1 MIIRTY
7 DNKLINIDLK
17 NFTSD
22 FDIYKHI
29 LYIKFNIKFIS
40 STSKIMF

>member
-22 FDIYKHI
+22 FDIYKDGW
-29 LYIKFNIKFIS
+29 N
-40 STSKIMF
+40 

>member
-40 STSKIMF
+40 STLKIMF